1 MFQTYSRVNTSAAT
15 LTKNR
20 TEGSV
25 TPNSGMC
32 VTCVDGCIGMCEIGK
47 SAYRGHEV
55 IYPQPF
61 GVITTAS
68 EKVYPVDYSHFNIM
82 GTAVGAKGIEA
93 DSDKAIFPNV
103 NLEVHFGQD
112 KGIKF
117 RYPWI
122 IPGIGSTNI
131 AKNNWEGLAIGS
143 ALAGTGLTIGENVA
157 GMDPEC
163 VIKNGRVIDTVDLKR
178 RVKLYQDHMRDGYG
192 AIIVQANVEDT
203 RLGVQEYAISELGAE
218 VVEMKWG
225 QGAKNI
231 GGEVKIRDLKKAQM
245 LYDRGYVVLPDP
257 TDPNVIK
264 AFEKGSFKEFERHS
278 RVGMVEEEGF
288 ANRVDEL
295 RAAGAKYVFLKT
307 GAYRPADLARAV
319 KFSSK
324 YKIDLLTVDGAGG
337 GTGMSPWRM
346 MNEWGMPPVELHS
359 LLYEYTKQLS
369 DRGDYVPA
377 IAVAGGFTFEDQIYK
392 GLAMGAPFVK
402 LIGMA
407 RSPIAAAMVGKTI
420 GRTINEHQVP
430 VYVERFGATKDE
442 IFVTAPELRKELG
455 NDEFEKLPTGAIGL
469 YTYYERLA
477 QGLRQLMCGARKFDL
492 EKITRDDLAALTR
505 EASDISGIT
514 YLKDVDKEEAAAILN
529 GKVQAKGG
537 TKKTKKAQA
546 KQGKQKTKVG

>member
-1 MFQTYSRVNTSAAT
+1 MVHTLSRVNSSAAT

-25 TPNSGMC
+25 TPSSGMC

-103 NLEVHFGQD
+103 NLEVAFGHD

-143 ALAGTGLTIGENVA
+143 ALAGTGLTIGENVV
-157 GMDPEC
+157 GMDPEA
-163 VIKNGRVIDTVDLKR
+163 VLENGKIMETVDLKR
-178 RVKLYQDHMRDGYG
+178 RVKLYQDHQRNGYG

-203 RLGVQEYAISELGAE
+203 RLGVQEYAIQELGVEIAE
-218 VVEMKWG
+218 IKWG

-231 GGEVKIRDLKKAQM
+231 GGEVKITELKKAQL
-245 LYDRGYVVLPDP
+245 LYERGYVVLPNP
-257 TDPNVIK
+257 TDPHIIE
-264 AFEKGSFKEFERHS
+264 AFERGSFKEFERHS
-278 RVGMVEEEGF
+278 RVGMVSEESF
-288 ANRVDEL
+288 AERAEQL
-295 RAAGAKYVFLKT
+295 RKAGAKYVFLKT

-359 LLYEYTKQLS
+359 LLYMYTKQLA
-369 DRGDYVPA
+369 DKGEYVPA
-377 IAVAGGFTFEDQIYK
+377 IAVAGGFTFEDMIFK
-392 GLAMGAPFVK
+392 GLAIGAPFVK
-402 LIGMA
+402 LVGMA

-420 GRTINEHQVP
+420 GRTIAEHEIP
-430 VYVERFGATKDE
+430 VYVERFGKTKDE

-455 NDEFEKLPTGAIGL
+455 DEEFERLPTGAIGL

-492 EKITRDDLAALTR
+492 SHITRDDIASLTR
-505 EASDISGIT
+505 EGAEVSGIN
-514 YLKDVDKEEAAAILN
+514 YIQDVDQKEVQQILN
-529 GKVQAKGG
+529 A
-537 TKKTKKAQA
+537 
-546 KQGKQKTKVG
+546 